1 MSFMPSSLTLAGFQ
15 PEDDIDTLFQQ
26 LPRIEPSGELI
37 ARILTYVRH
46 LPGPLA
52 RQDWLEI
59 PEQEGV
65 DALVARNEKRDPS

>member
-1 MSFMPSSLTLAGFQ
+1 MSFMSSSLTLAGFQ

-37 ARILTYVRH
+37 ARILTHVWH

-52 RQDWLEI
+52 KQDQLEM
-59 PEQEGV
+59 PEGAGI
-65 DALVARNEKRDPS
+65 DALIVRNEKRDPS